1 MWTLKYIRTG
11 EHVQILTLTKKKRV
25 APLGIFCYLDT
36 IHHHLTDVKTV
47 KTVKTV
53 NFTEFKGKLLIER

>member
-11 EHVQILTLTKKKRV
+11 EHVQILTLTKKRRV

-47 KTVKTV
+47 KTV
-53 NFTEFKGKLLIER
+53 NFTEFKEKLLIER